1 MFLVFIGPPGA
12 GKGTQA
18 QRLVDFLK
26 IPHLSTGDMLRQAV
40 RQGTELGKKAGP
52 IMAASQLVG
61 DDLMIGIVRERLAQ
75 PDCRLGCL
83 LDGFPRTIVQ
93 AKALDQIFSES
104 GQNLRAALE
113 LHVPDA
119 ELIQRLK
126 GRFLALDNPRADD
139 RPEAVPA
146 RLETYR
152 KETQPVLDFYR
163 ANGRLATIDGVG
175 TTDEVFE
182 RILSAI
188 ESRSTPIS
196 SSTRSK

>member
-18 QRLVDFLK
+18 QRLINHLQ

-40 RQGTELGKKAGP
+40 RQGTELGRKAGP
-52 IMAASQLVG
+52 IMAASQLVS

-75 PDCRLGCL
+75 PDCCRGCL

-93 AKALDQIFSES
+93 AAALDLLFGES
-104 GQNLRAALE
+104 RHTLRAALE

-119 ELIQRLK
+119 ELIQRLN
-126 GRFLALDNPRADD
+126 GRYLALDNPRADD

-163 ANGRLATIDGVG
+163 SSGRLVSIDGVG
-175 TTDEVFE
+175 GTEEVFQ
-182 RILSAI
+182 RILRAI
-188 ESRSTPIS
+188 ESRTPTPLS
-196 SSTRSK
+196 PRAK